1 MKCKFREMTLGFSIY
16 LIVHQTQKITT
27 PHSMGSMRL
36 QRSNIEVLY
45 FGLFFKNEVP
55 HSKNHE
61 N

>member
-1 MKCKFREMTLGFSIY
+1 MTLGFSIY